1 VVLLN
6 VGNDFCAS
14 LPLFVTLMLHTIV
27 RHLSNAL
34 DVSLG
39 RRHGADSPPA
49 NRTNARPG
57 SADAHVQVQAW
68 KEAWVAGAQARW
80 SGAPFVK
87 NPHQP
92 RSSAAAAWG
101 AGWRW
106 AEQQP
111 DRRRPEVVRF
121 AHPYRRSTDT
131 PSRVIRSA
139 RAGAVGLSVLTLA
152 GWLWQIRRNRN
163 STRRP

>member
-1 VVLLN
+1 
-6 VGNDFCAS
+6 
-14 LPLFVTLMLHTIV
+14 
-27 RHLSNAL
+27 
-34 DVSLG
+34 
-39 RRHGADSPPA
+39 
-49 NRTNARPG
+49 
-57 SADAHVQVQAW
+57 
-68 KEAWVAGAQARW
+68 VAGAQARW
-80 SGAPFVK
+80 SGAAFVK
-87 NPHQP
+87 NPHEP

-131 PSRVIRSA
+131 PTRVIRSA

-152 GWLWQIRRNRN
+152 GWLWQIRRKRN
-163 STRRP
+163 STPSP